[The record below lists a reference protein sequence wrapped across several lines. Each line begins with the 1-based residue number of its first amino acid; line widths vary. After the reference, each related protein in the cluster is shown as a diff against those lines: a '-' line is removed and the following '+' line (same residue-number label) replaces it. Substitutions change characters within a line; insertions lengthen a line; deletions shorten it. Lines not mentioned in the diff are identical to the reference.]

1 MRRYRFIN
9 MPQACVK
16 EGYYAF
22 LHLNKYSPT
31 SFQKNKYN
39 KMPSEISKYRAKAT
53 ENIEKVKWKNKRLRE
68 WVLSNFFLTGGT
80 GEQET
85 QKTQEFEEKYD

>member
-53 ENIEKVKWKNKRLRE
+53 ENI
-68 WVLSNFFLTGGT
+68 
-80 GEQET
+80 
-85 QKTQEFEEKYD
+85 